1 MSFVPP
7 VGSYAVIFCS
17 HRTEVDGGY
26 GATAAHMVE
35 LASQQPG
42 FLGVRSSRD
51 AALGI
56 TVSYWESL
64 EAIAAWR
71 KNLEH
76 REARNQ
82 GRAQWYRQYELQ
94 VVRVERAYAWQ
105 SMDGAADPAP

>member
-1 MSFVPP
+1 MTFIPP
-7 VGSYAVIFCS
+7 VGGYAVIFTS
-17 HRTEVDGGY
+17 HRTEGDHGY
-26 GATAAHMVE
+26 GATAQRMVE
-35 LASQQPG
+35 LASEQPG

-71 KNLEH
+71 RDLEH

-105 SMDGAADPAP
+105 AADGGADPAA